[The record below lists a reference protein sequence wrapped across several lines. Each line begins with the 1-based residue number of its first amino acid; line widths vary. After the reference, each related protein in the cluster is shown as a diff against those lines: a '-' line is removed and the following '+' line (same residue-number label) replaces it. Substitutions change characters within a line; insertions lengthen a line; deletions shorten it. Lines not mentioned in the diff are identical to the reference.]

1 MTHTMLQNIKLSIVG
16 LVALFLN
23 IPFVVGLMLG
33 AIFSK
38 DERDK
43 IVFAFVSVFIILANF
58 IK

>member
-1 MTHTMLQNIKLSIVG
+1 MLQNIKLSVVG

-33 AIFSK
+33 TIFFSK
-38 DERDK
+38 DEAEK
-43 IVFAFVSVFIILANF
+43 MLFAFVSVFIIIASF

>member
-1 MTHTMLQNIKLSIVG
+1 MLQNIKLSIVG